1 MGRLRQCLQSGEY
14 GELREC
20 AMLEGEF
27 LQVTRSGDAVSFVA
41 VGAAAPNRDGGEPEL
56 LLLAAA
62 TGGRPR
68 GDVRLLASVTA
79 P

>member
-14 GELREC
+14 GELRGC
-20 AMLEGEF
+20 PMLEGEF
-27 LQVTRSGDAVSFVA
+27 LQVTRSGDAVSFVT
-41 VGAAAPNRDGGEPEL
+41 VGAAATSRHESAPEL

-62 TGGRPR
+62 TGGRRR